1 MKAALILLGLAACG
15 DDGGK
20 PNYPDAAAAADA
32 NLLIDAAPARE
43 TITGMPPL
51 EPGELV
57 EGIMTGG
64 ASDTAL
70 LHLQAPAGATIDWN
84 IHSHST
90 GHAVNVYEEYGKNT
104 VDYAFTPPGNGD
116 WYLLVKNSSG
126 QNINV
131 TIEVKLYG
139 AMTWV
144 WE

>member
-1 MKAALILLGLAACG
+1 MKAAILVVLVAACG

-20 PNYPDAAAAADA
+20 PSYPDAAKAADA
-32 NLLIDAAPARE
+32 NLLLDAAPARE
-43 TITGMPPL
+43 TITGNPPL

-70 LHLQAPAGATIDWN
+70 LHIQAPVGSTIDWN
-84 IHSHST
+84 IHSHAT
-90 GHAVNVYEEYGKNT
+90 GHAVTVYEEYGKNT
-104 VDYAFTPPGNGD
+104 IDYSFTPPGDGE

-131 TIEVKLYG
+131 EVEVKLYG
-139 AMTWV
+139 AMAWR

>member
-1 MKAALILLGLAACG
+1 MRVALILVLLAACG
-15 DDGGK
+15 DDGA

-57 EGIMTGG
+57 EGIMHGG
-64 ASDTAL
+64 PNDTAL
-70 LHLQAPAGATIDWN
+70 IHFSSPIVGLDWN

-90 GHAVNVYEEYGKNT
+90 GHAVNVYEEYGKQT
-104 VDYAFTPPGNGD
+104 VDYAFIPPGDGD
-116 WYLLVKNSSG
+116 WYLLIKNSTTA
-126 QNINV
+126 NINV
-131 TIEVKLYG
+131 TVEVKLYG